1 MTKRQVNT
9 NLLLHGTVYYENE
22 YVEVT
27 DADALALERFLVPLH
42 SNTNN
47 TNEKVKQT
55 DEVEVE
61 ETKNNTQDKSVDYS
75 TLKISEL
82 RKLVEEKGLNV
93 TPTGKTGAI
102 KQDYVDALENAER
115 G

>member
-42 SNTNN
+42 SNN

-61 ETKNNTQDKSVDYS
+61 ETKNNTKDESVDYS

-82 RKLVEEKGLNV
+82 RKLVEKKQLDV